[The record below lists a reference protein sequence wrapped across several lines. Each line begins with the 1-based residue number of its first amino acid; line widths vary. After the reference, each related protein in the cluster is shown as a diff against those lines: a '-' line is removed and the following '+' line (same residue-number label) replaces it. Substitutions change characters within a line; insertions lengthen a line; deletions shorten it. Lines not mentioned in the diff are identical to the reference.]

1 MCKCDPRILNTY
13 CGNGLC
19 QHPDDIKRMEAKNQQ
34 IRTIAAKNYAKA
46 YGNIL
51 CVPDYPPEDQWFSA
65 FGMFKEVG
73 LSVVPTEHLKE
84 LEDFKA
90 KVEALVNG

>member
-19 QHPDDIKRMEAKNQQ
+19 QYPDDIKMMEARELQTRK
-34 IRTIAAKNYAKA
+34 AASLNYAKT

-51 CVPDYPPEDQWFSA
+51 CVPAYTPEDQWFSA

-73 LSVVPTEHLKE
+73 LSVIPTERLKE
-84 LEDFKA
+84 LEEFKA